1 MYSTRIKPKVDVMF
15 NDLRKK
21 GSAIVIESST
31 SNEAITDVTK
41 LVSSELATRS
51 KSILSDMLFD
61 LSDKLMD
68 TDFFA
73 DIAKQNRF
81 SEINLRQ
88 EILSQYQFAPTTTVN
103 YTEASRTVQA
113 LKFGGATFV
122 VGGVAEIGV
131 VLITGL
137 SLSNLVPI
145 PIRALIIASI
155 RALIIASIPALI
167 IASIA
172 ALADYYAIEPA
183 RNKKALAQ
191 ALDSYLAEAEKQF
204 LNWFDEVEKYFN
216 MRAEEI
222 KQTL

>member
-1 MYSTRIKPKVDVMF
+1 MYSTTIKPKVDVMF

-21 GSAIVIESST
+21 VSAIVIESST
-31 SNEAITDVTK
+31 SNEAITNVTK
-41 LVSSELATRS
+41 LVSSEVATRS

-73 DIAKQNRF
+73 DIARQNRF

-88 EILSQYQFAPTTTVN
+88 EILSQYQFAPSTTVN
-103 YTEASRTVQA
+103 YTEASKTVQA
-113 LKFGGATFV
+113 LKVGGATLV
-122 VGGVAEIGV
+122 IGGVAEIGV
-131 VLITGL
+131 VLIAGL
-137 SLSNLVPI
+137 TLSNLVPI
-145 PIRALIIASI
+145 PISALIVASI
-155 RALIIASIPALI
+155 G
-167 IASIA
+167 A